1 MLSLARSMAFRKYSS
16 SSATHISNL
25 LPNEK
30 NIILRGADVLSQ
42 RGFTQVP
49 NYVLESERISPGAK
63 LTYALLLKYA
73 WHNDFCFPGQERL
86 AKDMGV
92 TRQSVNAYIKELRK
106 KGFIAV
112 KRQGQGRPNIY
123 ELFLRIRK
131 TR

>member
-1 MLSLARSMAFRKYSS
+1 MSLKKY

-30 NIILRGADVLSQ
+30 NIILRGADVFSQ

-63 LTYALLLKYA
+63 LTYAMLLKYA

-92 TRQSVNAYIKELRK
+92 VRQSVNTYIKELRK

-131 TR
+131 NR